1 MEVHFLHCSNALT
14 HRRLESVGPRLFAFR
29 GLCEDGSRRCK
40 HCTWLYSPCQSLAQV
55 MCSSTRRLLV
65 LLVIAGGAATVQS
78 IVIPAALT
86 PTPKSHYQP
95 YEAVGADYVQL
106 GQQKATFAYNT
117 PFSELGCSNPGQVR
131 RAGQP
136 LPLPWGLQA
145 MPSPDKGNTISAR
158 GRNRPGSCPTVGGLL
173 TLLNLYLQGF
183 TGVTALT
190 GYGFP
195 VLKLLV
201 EFDDGHS
208 ATFGNCTDFCYATHI
223 KLLPGELIT
232 RLSLYDF
239 NYSQNGTVWSAFGG
253 LRLTT
258 AGSAGKRVLNLG
270 YSGVTPWAVG
280 ERPAYPPH
288 AASLLCSV
296 PAAHVRLDSVSAAA

>member
-1 MEVHFLHCSNALT
+1 MDLH
-14 HRRLESVGPRLFAFR
+14 
-29 GLCEDGSRRCK
+29 
-40 HCTWLYSPCQSLAQV
+40 
-55 MCSSTRRLLV
+55 
-65 LLVIAGGAATVQS
+65 
-78 IVIPAALT
+78 
-86 PTPKSHYQP
+86 
-95 YEAVGADYVQL
+95 
-106 GQQKATFAYNT
+106 
-117 PFSELGCSNPGQVR
+117 
-131 RAGQP
+131 
-136 LPLPWGLQA
+136 
-145 MPSPDKGNTISAR
+145 
-158 GRNRPGSCPTVGGLL
+158 
-173 TLLNLYLQGF
+173 LQGF

-232 RLSLYDF
+232 RLALYDF

-280 ERPAYPPH
+280 ERFAYLPH
-288 AASLLCSV
+288 VLLRASPLCLLSAYICLDD
-296 PAAHVRLDSVSAAA
+296 ALILAHCVLSGSMRGACMQLTLGKKLRACTYWACKSAAAACALLSLHEDGALRQ